1 MKTKKI
7 VSAIGI
13 SMMLLAGCSAESGD
27 ELEVY
32 KALEKVA
39 DQEKQFIKEQQPMTA
54 LEDKENV
61 LYEEI
66 LSIGMKEKEK
76 VDEKASEALQLL
88 DEREKHLVKEQESMQ
103 RSKEEFEKAKE
114 KIELV
119 KDEDIEKQANKL
131 ASLMESRYK
140 AYDLMY
146 ASYEESV
153 ELDRELYTMFQK
165 TNVKLNDLENQI
177 SSINEM
183 YQKVQENSEKFN
195 QATDAYNEEKKNF
208 YKKVKSDQE

>member
-54 LEDKENV
+54 LEEKENV

-88 DEREKHLVKEQESMQ
+88 DEREEHLVKEQESMQ

-208 YKKVKSDQE
+208 YKKVKSGQE

>member
-88 DEREKHLVKEQESMQ
+88 GEREEHLVKEKESMQ

>member
-7 VSAIGI
+7 VSAMGI
-13 SMMLLAGCSAESGD
+13 SMMLLAGCSAESGE

-39 DQEKQFIKEQQPMTA
+39 NQEKQFIKEQQPMVE

-76 VDEKASEALQLL
+76 VDEKAAEALQLL
-88 DEREKHLVKEQESMQ
+88 DEREGHLVKEQESMQ
-103 RSKEEFEKAKE
+103 RSKEEFEKAKG

-131 ASLMESRYK
+131 AALMESRYK
-140 AYDLMY
+140 AYDSLY
-146 ASYEESV
+146 ASYEESL
-153 ELDRELYTMFQK
+153 ELDRELYTMFRK
-165 TNVKLNDLENQI
+165 NNVKLNDLENQI
-177 SSINEM
+177 SSINEI
-183 YQKVQENSEKFN
+183 YEKVQENSEKFN
-195 QATDAYNEEKKNF
+195 QATDAYNEEKKSF